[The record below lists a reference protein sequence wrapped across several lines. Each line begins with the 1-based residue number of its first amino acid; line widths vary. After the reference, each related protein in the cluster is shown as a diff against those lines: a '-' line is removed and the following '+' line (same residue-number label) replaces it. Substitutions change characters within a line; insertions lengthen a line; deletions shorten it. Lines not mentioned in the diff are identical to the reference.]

1 LRDNQKG
8 IERMNKMATEPMTGA
23 EALEAPETGPRIK
36 LPAGKG
42 LLRTILLLIVPAL
55 LILGGGYYWLTS
67 GGSVSTDDAQVKQDI
82 VSVSPQV
89 NGQIVQVF
97 VRNGAKVKR
106 GDLLFRIDSE
116 PYRVALENAQA
127 QLANAQLQTH
137 VLRTT
142 AVGTAGDITGAE
154 AKLAIKKNALARQS
168 ALLKDGFTTK
178 SDYDDA
184 LNDVKT
190 AETQLADAQA
200 RAANAHAAVAAPG
213 EQPQIAQAQAAVD
226 KARLD
231 LERTDVRAPMDGTI
245 ENADNLQVGQ
255 MAVTGIGMLSLVHS
269 QSAWVE
275 ANFKEKDVGR
285 MVPGHKARIEVDAY
299 SGQKFDA
306 HVQSVGAGTGSEF
319 SLLPAQ
325 NANGNWVKVTQRVP
339 VRIVFNGTP
348 SKPMIAGLSVTATVY
363 FDENSKK

>member
-1 LRDNQKG
+1 
-8 IERMNKMATEPMTGA
+8 MNKIATEPMTGA
-23 EALEAPETGPRIK
+23 EAVEAPKLGQRIK

-42 LLRTILLLIVPAL
+42 LVRTILMLVVPAL
-55 LILGGGYYWLTS
+55 LIVIGGYYWLTS

-89 NGQIVQVF
+89 SGQIVQVF
-97 VRNGAKVKR
+97 VRNGAHVKR
-106 GDLLFRIDSE
+106 GDLLFRIDPE

-127 QLANAQLQTH
+127 QLASAQLQTH
-137 VLRTT
+137 VLQTT

-154 AKLAIKKNALARQS
+154 ANLAIKRNALARQA
-168 ALLKDGFTTK
+168 ALLKQGFTTRA
-178 SDYDDA
+178 DYEDA
-184 LNDVKT
+184 LNDVRE
-190 AETQLADAQA
+190 AETQLSDARA
-200 RAANAHAAVAAPG
+200 RAANAHAAVAPPG
-213 EQPQIAQAQAAVD
+213 EQPQVAQARAAVD

-231 LERTDVRAPMDGTI
+231 LSRTEVRAPMDGVI
-245 ENADNLQVGQ
+245 ENADNLQIGQ

-285 MVPGHKARIEVDAY
+285 MVPGQRASVTVDAY
-299 SGQKFDA
+299 PGRKFEG
-306 HVQSVGAGTGSEF
+306 HVQSIGAGTGSEF

-339 VRIVFNGTP
+339 VRIAFNGTP
-348 SKPMIAGLSVTATVY
+348 DRPMIAGLSVNATVY
-363 FDENSKK
+363 FDKK